1 MIDENLSGVEY
12 LETDIADEYR
22 IDWYTI
28 DGVIYGMS
36 SDGKIL
42 DSDGDPLVND
52 SNARWNI
59 ERDKAAQ
66 KLNKLTTNSL
76 LTHQRQHQHAR
87 IAETMTILMGTDLT
101 GTKLPDPKDHKP
113 PRKGS

>member
-66 KLNKLTTNSL
+66 KLNKLTHKLTSNASKATSTRQNSGN
-76 LTHQRQHQHAR
+76 HDYPN
-87 IAETMTILMGTDLT
+87 GN
-101 GTKLPDPKDHKP
+101 
-113 PRKGS
+113 